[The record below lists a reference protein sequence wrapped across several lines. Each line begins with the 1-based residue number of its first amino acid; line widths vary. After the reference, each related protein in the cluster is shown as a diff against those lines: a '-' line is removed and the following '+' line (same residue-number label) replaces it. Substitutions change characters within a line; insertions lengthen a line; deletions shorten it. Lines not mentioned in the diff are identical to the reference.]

1 MGTEQVLCR
10 NGRAERRR
18 QPVQDSGQRRGTRPD
33 IGEFTP
39 DIPGSF
45 PIAHRQ
51 HTMNVQPLKPDQAVP
66 HRELAARLEPFDSY
80 WQAPQDIEG
89 GFKSFTAYY
98 KANYL
103 PHLPADRNAKVLVVS
118 CGPGYLLNALK
129 EAGYRNVVGIDSDPT
144 KVSYGQKRGLACEAA
159 QAFPY
164 LERHRGEYDVIIPEQ
179 ELNHLTIDETIEFL
193 RLCHASLKPGGKV
206 IVYAMNGA
214 NPFVGSENLS
224 HNIDHFYNVTE
235 YSLSQ
240 LLQLGGFGNIR
251 PFALK
256 LYVFWKNPLNYVGL
270 AVTSVAELTMRAIFM
285 LYGKKVRV
293 LSKKVAAVG
302 VKMG

>member
-1 MGTEQVLCR
+1 
-10 NGRAERRR
+10 
-18 QPVQDSGQRRGTRPD
+18 
-33 IGEFTP
+33 
-39 DIPGSF
+39 
-45 PIAHRQ
+45 
-51 HTMNVQPLKPDQAVP
+51 MNVQPLKPEQGSPRRA
-66 HRELAARLEPFDSY
+66 LAARLEPFDSY
-80 WQAPQDIEG
+80 WQAPKDVEG

-103 PHLPADRNAKVLVVS
+103 SHLPENKQAKILVVS
-118 CGPGYLLNALK
+118 CGPGYLLNALA

-144 KVSYGQKRGLACEAA
+144 KVAYGQKRGLACEAA
-159 QAFPY
+159 EAFAY

-179 ELNHLTIDETIEFL
+179 ELNHLTIEETIDFL
-193 RLCHASLKPGGKV
+193 RLCHVALKPGGRV

-214 NPFVGSENLS
+214 NPLVGSENLS

-240 LLQLGGFGNIR
+240 LLQLGGFSNIR

-270 AVTSVAELTMRAIFM
+270 AVTTVMELTMRVIFM
-285 LYGKKVRV
+285 LYGKKVTV
-293 LSKKVAAVG
+293 LSKKVAAIAT
-302 VKMG
+302 K